1 MEEVL
6 ATTGVIQLGLA
17 QPMIDKHGMTGNVLF
32 PRKFQDTPGTWTQ
45 KPFTA
50 CLLNPFNLDFGS

>member
-6 ATTGVIQLGLA
+6 ATTGVIQLSLA
-17 QPMIDKHGMTGNVLF
+17 QPMIDKHGMTGNSLF
-32 PRKFQDTPGTWTQ
+32 PRKFQDTPG
-45 KPFTA
+45 KPFAT